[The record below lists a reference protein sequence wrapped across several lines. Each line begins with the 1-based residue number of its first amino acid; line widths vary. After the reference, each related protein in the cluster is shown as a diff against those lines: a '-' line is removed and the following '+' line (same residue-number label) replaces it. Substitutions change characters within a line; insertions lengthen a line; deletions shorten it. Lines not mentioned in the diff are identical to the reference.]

1 MAPPRR
7 RANKKAGSDS
17 YANLSADER
26 KQQGG
31 DAKTRGNAAYSS
43 GDFATAIKEF
53 TTAIA
58 YEPHNHAYFSNRS
71 AAYLNNGNAAAALQ
85 DANKCIEIDAKWS
98 KGYARLGAAYYYVKS
113 YEKAIS
119 AYTKGLSLEKGN
131 KQLQAGLTQAQAA
144 LQVLE
149 EEQSGVDMDDATRK
163 LKRLEIEEK
172 INKARADREESA
184 KRAERGFSEVIGI
197 DLGTTYSCVG
207 VWKDGQVEIIANAEG
222 NRTTP
227 SWVAFNETE
236 RLIG

>member
-163 LKRLEIEEK
+163 LKQGDKPLIEVSFRGEAKSFTPEEISSMVLTRMKET
-172 INKARADREESA
+172 
-184 KRAERGFSEVIGI
+184 AENY
-197 DLGTTYSCVG
+197 LG
-207 VWKDGQVEIIANAEG
+207 QEIKQAVV
-222 NRTTP
+222 T
-227 SWVAFNETE
+227 
-236 RLIG
+236 